1 MTKKMKLTD
10 MGTTGLVQ
18 YAITGS
24 ARMRG
29 ARTGKARAVIA
40 KRYRSYRAVCAFQNA
55 VNAALDLSRKLERK
69 VA

>member
-1 MTKKMKLTD
+1 MTKKMKLSD

-18 YAITGS
+18 YAITGP

-40 KRYRSYRAVCAFQNA
+40 KRHQSWAAVCAFTNA
-55 VNAALDLSRKLERK
+55 VNAALELSHKAERR
-69 VA
+69 AA